1 MSLFS
6 KFFKKSKLNQ
16 EVLCLVN
23 LQDSIIM
30 PPNSFFENN
39 KNKELCEQYYQEYK
53 RILSNKK
60 TILSTHLKTV
70 ETDDIRVYIDI
81 LTSLEIHIHDILSNP
96 SNKEYNYEYVTNLL
110 ARLNGYA
117 HILKAIEE
125 ESFLRIAAL
134 SSLKSI
140 PFLSN
145 NKKSAIDNEISRLQ
159 IQIFNAQKD
168 IELINLQTNSCLSII
183 ENLNLEKNP
192 KYYNDL
198 RGRLIDYISTF
209 MSDSLEEY
217 AKNYQ
222 DKNYLSLMQIKLEVL
237 LFKNKNILKDLENEF
252 DNLLEFTHLDR
263 VTRIHSINRL
273 ITKYMAIK
281 EYKRTEDK
289 KLLYK
294 LVEYKVNSYEIDYGN
309 YREILHERA
318 RSKEEKEIMKEV
330 FFKKV
335 RIFMQSNDVFEEYKR
350 FDFSKRDYRIL
361 ANLINNAV
369 KNEYGVFDYGRIL
382 CSPELTM
389 LLFSINNPY
398 KMKEFFQNFQVSD
411 CTYLAATSLKRNMFE
426 FEEYIPLE
434 TVMQLTEVFLKNP
447 HHKDRILKDKEL
459 YDLYKIYDCLLY
471 SVIKSKSPSHVFE
484 NVSKIIITGQ
494 NILFYPELIK
504 IYNKEMAQGKKLVFP
519 KSLKN
524 LTIRVDNISYDREF
538 LKYYEFELN
547 EGLEDLSILETSP
560 YAIPPKVL
568 ELPTTLEYLTITI
581 KPETIRLRDYTNSQ
595 LISSKKRLK
604 KFLKKLMHAQT
615 SFMSSDYPPIKNL
628 EFKGKSSITTFS
640 LNIECLANGHDINC
654 ETIYNDFQNKVKEI
668 YEKLYEVAIA
678 FELEIPKEEANF
690 DSLKKLENKLYNY
703 VETHYEKITSFD
715 DGMYIWLLQNY
726 KKHNYKKRDELIK
739 TIKNKII
746 KYTYLSEALPIDICD
761 KNKFKD
767 YVNSFLEIKFNLI
780 TSNLSKINEPLI
792 NDNTPEEEIKIFKD
806 SLINYFKHI
815 VMYAPK
821 DKILSKKLDNIIER
835 YRGKYDYF
843 EYLLRNTFLLRLKLS
858 IEDPNYPEDAYK
870 VFQNYIVKRPVGV
883 IYDLYTE
890 ILRKS
895 WGTNV
900 SYAALMEHAFEEEKT
915 YKLNKEHIEYEQ
927 YLQDLSQIYMSVTPQ
942 NMYYFPKGLVEWYE
956 IKKDCEIRDKPLE
969 SNIKNK
975 HVVFPKGLKCFKI
988 AKSYEK
994 TLIASLQLNEEL
1006 VDLDIN
1012 SIILN
1017 KIRIPPNLS
1026 FYVGTSPE
1034 ITFIDYENSNILND
1048 NYLLM
1053 KFINN
1058 YLNSVYKNRK
1068 IILESV
1074 SGKQYTIYIVD
1085 GSSEELAE
1093 ELFQKIKEKLNQS
1106 KLVRKI
1112 DK

>member
-1 MSLFS
+1 MSLFF

-30 PPNSFFENN
+30 PPNSFFDNV
-39 KNKELCEQYYQEYK
+39 KNKEFCEQYYQEYK

-60 TILSTHLKTV
+60 TILSTHLKDT

-96 SNKEYNYEYVTNLL
+96 SNKGYNYEYVTNLL

-125 ESFLRIAAL
+125 ESFLRMAAL

-145 NKKSAIDNEISRLQ
+145 NKKNAIDNEISRLQ

-168 IELINLQTNSCLSII
+168 IELINLQTNSCFSII
-183 ENLNLEKNP
+183 ENLNLEKDP

-198 RGRLIDYISTF
+198 RGRIIGYIPEF
-209 MSDSLEEY
+209 IPDSLKEY
-217 AKNYQ
+217 IENYQ
-222 DKNYLSLMQIKLEVL
+222 NKNYLTLMQIKLEVL

-263 VTRIHSINRL
+263 TARIHSINRL

-281 EYKRTEDK
+281 EYKRIEDK
-289 KLLYK
+289 ELLYK
-294 LVEYKVNSYEIDYGN
+294 LVEFKVNSYEIDYGN
-309 YREILHERA
+309 HREILHDCA
-318 RSKEEKEIMKEV
+318 MSKEEKEIMKEV

-335 RIFMQSNDVFEEYKR
+335 STFMQSNCVFEEYKR
-350 FDFSKRDYRIL
+350 FDFSKRDYRTL

-369 KNEYGVFDYGRIL
+369 KNKYGVFAYGRIL

-398 KMKEFFQNFQVSD
+398 KMQDFFKNFQVSD
-411 CTYLAATSLKRNMFE
+411 CTYLAATSLKGNMFD

-434 TVMQLTEVFLKNP
+434 TVMQLTGIFLKNP
-447 HHKDRILKDKEL
+447 HHKEKILEDKEL

-471 SVIKSKSPSHVFE
+471 SVIKPKSPSHVFE
-484 NVSKIIITGQ
+484 NVSKITITDQ
-494 NILFYPELIK
+494 KILFYPELIK
-504 IYNKEMAQGKKLVFP
+504 IYNKEMAQGRKLVFP
-519 KSLKN
+519 KSLKK
-524 LTIRVDNISYDREF
+524 LTIIVNNYDREF

-547 EGLEDLSILETSP
+547 EGLEDLSILETP
-560 YAIPPKVL
+560 TYATPPKVL
-568 ELPTTLEYLTITI
+568 ELPSTLEHCEITI
-581 KPETIRLRDYTNSQ
+581 RPETIRLRDYTNSQ

-604 KFLKKLMHAQT
+604 KFLKNLMHAQT

-726 KKHNYKKRDELIK
+726 KKHNCKKRDELIK
-739 TIKNKII
+739 NIKNKIL

-767 YVNSFLEIKFNLI
+767 YVKSFLEIKFNLI

-806 SLINYFKHI
+806 SLINYFKHLVI
-815 VMYAPK
+815 YVPK
-821 DKILSKKLDNIIER
+821 DKILSKNLDNIIER

-927 YLQDLSQIYMSVTPQ
+927 YLQDLSQIYISVTPQ

-1085 GSSEELAE
+1085 GSSEELSE

>member
-1 MSLFS
+1 MSLFF

-30 PPNSFFENN
+30 PPNSFFDNV
-39 KNKELCEQYYQEYK
+39 KNKEFCEQYYQEYK
-53 RILSNKK
+53 KILSNKK
-60 TILSTHLKTV
+60 TILSTHLKDT

-81 LTSLEIHIHDILSNP
+81 LTSLEIHIHDILSN
-96 SNKEYNYEYVTNLL
+96 SNSKGYNYEYVTNLL

-117 HILKAIEE
+117 HILKSIEE

-145 NKKSAIDNEISRLQ
+145 NKKNAIDNEISRLQ

-183 ENLNLEKNP
+183 ENLNLEKDP

-198 RGRLIDYISTF
+198 RGRLIGYIPAF
-209 MSDSLEEY
+209 IPDSLKEY
-217 AKNYQ
+217 IENYQ

-263 VTRIHSINRL
+263 TARIHSINRL

-281 EYKRTEDK
+281 EYKRIEDK

-294 LVEYKVNSYEIDYGN
+294 LVEFKVNSYEIDYGN
-309 YREILHERA
+309 HREILHDCA
-318 RSKEEKEIMKEV
+318 SSKEEKEIMKEV
-330 FFKKV
+330 FFEKV
-335 RIFMQSNDVFEEYKR
+335 STFMQSNGVFEEYKK

-398 KMKEFFQNFQVSD
+398 KMQDFFKNFQVSD
-411 CTYLAATSLKRNMFE
+411 CTYLAATSLKGNMFD

-434 TVMQLTEVFLKNP
+434 TVMQLTGVFLKNP
-447 HHKDRILKDKEL
+447 HHKEKILEDKEL

-471 SVIKSKSPSHVFE
+471 SVVKPKSPSHVFE
-484 NVSKIIITGQ
+484 NVSKITITGQ

-504 IYNKEMAQGKKLVFP
+504 IYNNEMAQGRKLVFP
-519 KSLKN
+519 KSLKK
-524 LTIRVDNISYDREF
+524 LTIIVNNYDREF

-547 EGLEDLSILETSP
+547 EGLEDLSILETP
-560 YAIPPKVL
+560 TYATPPKVL
-568 ELPTTLEYLTITI
+568 ELPSTLEHCEITI
-581 KPETIRLRDYTNSQ
+581 RPETIRLRDYTNSQ

-604 KFLKKLMHAQT
+604 KFLKNLMHAQT

-726 KKHNYKKRDELIK
+726 KKHNCKKRDELIK
-739 TIKNKII
+739 NIKNKIL

-761 KNKFKD
+761 KNKFKN
-767 YVNSFLEIKFNLI
+767 YVKSFLEIKFNLI

-792 NDNTPEEEIKIFKD
+792 NDNTPEEEVKIFKD
-806 SLINYFKHI
+806 SLINYFKHLVI
-815 VMYAPK
+815 YVPK
-821 DKILSKKLDNIIER
+821 DKILSKNLDNIIER
-835 YRGKYDYF
+835 YRGRYDYF

-858 IEDPNYPEDAYK
+858 IEDPNYPEDPYK

-927 YLQDLSQIYMSVTPQ
+927 YLQDLSQIYISVTPQ

-956 IKKDCEIRDKPLE
+956 IKKDCEIRDKRLE
-969 SNIKNK
+969 LNIKNK
-975 HVVFPKGLKCFKI
+975 HVIFPKGLKYFKI

-994 TLIASLQLNEEL
+994 IPITSLQLNEEL
-1006 VDLDIN
+1006 IDLDIN

-1058 YLNSVYKNRK
+1058 YLNSVYKTRK

-1085 GSSEELAE
+1085 GSSEELSE

>member
-30 PPNSFFENN
+30 PPNSFFESN

-60 TILSTHLKTV
+60 TILSTHLKTI

-96 SNKEYNYEYVTNLL
+96 SNKGYNYEYVTNLL

-125 ESFLRIAAL
+125 ESFLRMAAL

-145 NKKSAIDNEISRLQ
+145 NKKNAIDNEISRLQ

-168 IELINLQTNSCLSII
+168 IELINLQTNSCFSII

-198 RGRLIDYISTF
+198 RGRLIGYISAF
-209 MSDSLEEY
+209 IPDSLKEY
-217 AKNYQ
+217 VQNYQ
-222 DKNYLSLMQIKLEVL
+222 NKNYLSLMQIKLEVL
-237 LFKNKNILKDLENEF
+237 LFKNKNILKDLEYEF

-263 VTRIHSINRL
+263 TARIHSINRL

-281 EYKRTEDK
+281 EYKRFEDK
-289 KLLYK
+289 ELLYK

-309 YREILHERA
+309 HREILHDCA
-318 RSKEEKEIMKEV
+318 NSKEEKEIMKEV

-335 RIFMQSNDVFEEYKR
+335 STFMQSNGVFEEYKR

-398 KMKEFFQNFQVSD
+398 KMQVFFKNFQVSD

-471 SVIKSKSPSHVFE
+471 SVIKPKSPSHVFE

-547 EGLEDLSILETSP
+547 EGLEELTIIETST
-560 YAIPPKVL
+560 YATPPKVL
-568 ELPTTLEYLTITI
+568 ELPTTLEHFTITI
-581 KPETIRLRDYTNSQ
+581 KPETIRFRDYTNSK
-595 LISSKKRLK
+595 IINTRSKFI
-604 KFLKKLMHAQT
+604 KFLKELKYVQKIPT
-615 SFMSSDYPPIKNL
+615 TNPFIKKL

-640 LNIECLANGHDINC
+640 FDTELLAFGQNIDNF
-654 ETIYNDFQNKVKEI
+654 FQNKVKEI
-668 YEKLYEVAIA
+668 YEKLYEVVQA
-678 FELEIPKEEANF
+678 FELEIPKQEANF
-690 DSLKKLENKLYNY
+690 DNLKKLENELYIYVQSQYKEITGFDIMMEIDMLTAKYDKYIRDAEADKDKLLKEMN
-703 VETHYEKITSFD
+703 
-715 DGMYIWLLQNY
+715 
-726 KKHNYKKRDELIK
+726 
-739 TIKNKII
+739 NKILKLRYI
-746 KYTYLSEALPIDICD
+746 IETLPIYTNVEDAIED
-761 KNKFKD
+761 FK
-767 YVNSFLEIKFNLI
+767 SLLTIKFNLLI
-780 TSNLSKINEPLI
+780 NSLSESSKPLI
-792 NDNTPEEEIKIFKD
+792 DDDTPKDEVELFKDLLIDYLKNFVIYIYKDKELSQKLEEIIE
-806 SLINYFKHI
+806 KH
-815 VMYAPK
+815 
-821 DKILSKKLDNIIER
+821 
-835 YRGKYDYF
+835 RGDYSYF
-843 EYLLRNTFLLRLKLS
+843 EYLLRNPFLLKLKLS
-858 IEDPNYPEDAYK
+858 IEDPNYHDTMLDVFKKHKVKTPKEIIDRVKAKNQEDC
-870 VFQNYIVKRPVGV
+870 I
-883 IYDLYTE
+883 
-890 ILRKS
+890 
-895 WGTNV
+895 
-900 SYAALMEHAFEEEKT
+900 SYLKLMEIIIKNGNSSTPSKSNFT
-915 YKLNKEHIEYEQ
+915 SNP
-927 YLQDLSQIYMSVTPQ
+927 YLDDLSLIY
-942 NMYYFPKGLVEWYE
+942 KA
-956 IKKDCEIRDKPLE
+956 
-969 SNIKNK
+969 
-975 HVVFPKGLKCFKI
+975 
-988 AKSYEK
+988 AKSKLYNYNFVINYELEECK
-994 TLIASLQLNEEL
+994 TLELGASENPKL
-1006 VDLDIN
+1006 
-1012 SIILN
+1012 
-1017 KIRIPPNLS
+1017 IR
-1026 FYVGTSPE
+1026 
-1034 ITFIDYENSNILND
+1034 
-1048 NYLLM
+1048 
-1053 KFINN
+1053 K
-1058 YLNSVYKNRK
+1058 K
-1068 IILESV
+1068 
-1074 SGKQYTIYIVD
+1074 
-1085 GSSEELAE
+1085 
-1093 ELFQKIKEKLNQS
+1093 
-1106 KLVRKI
+1106 
-1112 DK
+1112 